1 MFPLG
6 LVLVT
11 FYWLPESPRWLMARN
26 RVAEAQKILK
36 VIYKKEFADSALEN
50 LQEEMKAYNGRA
62 VISPWQRLK

>member
-1 MFPLG
+1 
-6 LVLVT
+6 
-11 FYWLPESPRWLMARN
+11 MARN
-26 RVAEAQKILK
+26 RVAEAEKILK